1 MNGTKNIPFST
12 SEAINT
18 ADEHFLNNFKQLEEK
33 GIIKKNR
40 YNHGMILI
48 TNLLLLFFCILMF
61 YTAH

>member
-33 GIIKKNR
+33 GIIKKT
-40 YNHGMILI
+40 GTI
-48 TNLLLLFFCILMF
+48 TV
-61 YTAH
+61 

>member
-33 GIIKKNR
+33 GIIKKPVQSR
-40 YNHGMILI
+40 YDTDN
-48 TNLLLLFFCILMF
+48 
-61 YTAH
+61 